1 MKGKYSN
8 IPMKSTRKY
17 ENILINR
24 TDLEEAVLLQ
34 PMDETGTA
42 IKTSSVTPNPV
53 HPNGKCI
60 YHVYF

>member
-24 TDLEEAVLLQ
+24 TDLEEVVLLQ

-42 IKTSSVTPNPV
+42 IKTRSVTPNPV
-53 HPNGKCI
+53 HPNGKFI
-60 YHVYF
+60 YHI